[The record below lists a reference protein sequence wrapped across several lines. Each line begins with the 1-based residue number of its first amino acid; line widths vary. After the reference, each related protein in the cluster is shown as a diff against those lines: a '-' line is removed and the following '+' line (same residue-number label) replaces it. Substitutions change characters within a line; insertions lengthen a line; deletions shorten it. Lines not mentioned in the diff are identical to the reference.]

1 MTTRIKLRRDTAQ
14 NWLDANPILAAG
26 EPGLETDT
34 GKIKYGDG
42 VTAYALLPHAGGDTL
57 TDEGNVVVTAGSTE
71 HWIATQ
77 RRDGYDTEP
86 RSLRYDSEGNLYVLT
101 NTYEAQDNIAVITKY
116 TADGA
121 VSWQKTFSQTEP
133 LSLAV
138 DSSDCA
144 YITMSDGDPE
154 TTVIKFSTAG
164 AILWKKSYDIG
175 PTAALNAY
183 IEEKSST
190 TLALVFTGETGEIQG
205 SNIVVAMEIS
215 GTDGTVQI
223 KKQISFA
230 DEDQRVYATGIDV
243 DSDENVFVTGYYYDA
258 EDSKNKMFIEK
269 LDEDL
274 DRVWTKSIDSD
285 NNYDM
290 YGGDCA
296 SDAQGNI
303 YAVGTYDVLTTNSNV
318 DEEPYATAGILVKLN
333 SSGVVQWTRRI
344 GPGPCGSFIAGLTAT
359 DVGDVY
365 LSAVTFV
372 NNTQGPLAEAD
383 EWQQEGYG
391 VNKMIVA
398 RYNTQGAVIWQRYV
412 DVTNL
417 YESDNDEYD
426 RGQAVAV
433 YNNKFAV
440 GGYGYSYNTTPFS
453 YASSDDNEADYF
465 VVQLP
470 TDGTDLTIGN
480 LNFTASRVPGRFITL
495 TATDSPLV
503 IESYAETVLAE
514 TNNVTADTE
523 PRIANNTV
531 KSETYD
537 YVFGADGTLTIPND
551 GDIRL
556 TQTQVGYLV
565 ALGGS
570 DNNDDNIYSRATTVD
585 SRGNMYVVGNEDDD
599 NQPFVTK
606 ISPEGVR
613 LWGMS
618 LEEDNNGHSGRANG
632 VTIHPTTGNLM
643 VVCEFYGTYTYS
655 VLFDIDHDTGRILD
669 HDKFSDSD
677 ADVYLND
684 IAYTSSGTHV
694 MAGSKNGEF
703 SPEIPVTAI
712 TTASTTGTIVFL
724 RSDLPANLEA
734 STNWQIG
741 GTGFSVFENLAY
753 VERYTGLTGTVR
765 QGSGAT
771 FDIINNGNGTYS
783 AGISTSTI
791 STNYLPGH
799 KIKILGT
806 SLGGATPDNDCVLTV
821 ATAEA
826 GAITLVTNTGTAAS
840 TTSGTTYLITT
851 DFNSAVTNAMAGDV
865 RITSPSPTMLNKM
878 NSIQPY
884 VDSIEFITAE
894 SETIT
899 AFITSAFTFDGTS
912 WNATYFSSNFGP
924 YVINTITFITAG
936 TATYT
941 AVSGT
946 NTDVGSGFTVTF
958 EGPRSSNLYAEY
970 NNYNITNVGS
980 NYVENDIIV
989 IPGTSLGG
997 TSPANDLTWTAYAP
1011 GGSVT
1016 SHYNL
1021 AGTSQ
1026 TSTWKL
1032 ETTTQVNFA
1041 STGSWTITY
1050 PLSRENLLITPT
1062 WTRTFGTSGNTE
1074 DRLYAVSVDSANNII
1089 TVGQGYG
1096 QLAEDNN
1103 DNLAMVYKFSPTG
1116 TLEWARR
1123 LNDENDDCY
1132 AKSVATIGTDIY
1144 VTHQNDSSETVI
1156 TKLDASGTVKWQR
1169 ITESGDDSVIARTV
1183 DGNLLVT
1190 CEGYYEEIDDTAL
1203 KVFMMT
1209 PSGEIVY
1216 KRWLLATTDNDTE
1229 FKNGRC
1235 LAVDSDSFYITGYF
1249 DANSYDSSMAARLP
1263 IDGSG
1268 TGEHGSFRYMD
1279 VNPMTS
1285 SFMEDGLSSDTN
1297 YSVNTVDLDDV
1308 NNYAGP
1314 LSEGETVN
1322 VNTGTTVTVG
1332 EGDFYIDSY
1341 YPDLTVE
1348 TVRDTD
1354 GGNIVFADGS
1364 TQNTSAT
1371 DWPQRRFTGQKYT
1384 LGLKDRGHHIYVT
1397 DTNDSIVIPYNAR
1410 VEFPIG
1416 TVIHVVNGTSGSFG
1430 IFGEGGSI
1438 NIQVAGT
1445 DDQVGDTGGAF
1456 IGQYAVATV
1465 LKVDRDSWVIF
1476 GPGVFTGP

>member
-14 NWLDANPILAAG
+14 NWLNANPILAAG

-34 GKIKYGDG
+34 GRVKYGDG
-42 VTAYALLPHAGGDTL
+42 TTAWTDLEYASGGGAAGL
-57 TDEGNVVVTAGSTE
+57 TDEGNVIVTAGSTE

-116 TADGA
+116 TAAGA
-121 VSWQKTFSQTEP
+121 IAWQKTFSQTEP
-133 LSLAV
+133 LSLAI

-144 YITMSDGDPE
+144 YITMSDGDPV

-164 AILWKKSYDIG
+164 AILWEKNYDIG
-175 PTAALNAY
+175 PTAANNAY

-190 TLALVFTGETGEIQG
+190 TLALAFTGQTDGSEG
-205 SNIVVAMEIS
+205 SNIVVVMEIS

-223 KKQISFA
+223 KKQISIDGA
-230 DEDQRVYATGIDV
+230 DRLIYATGIDV
-243 DSDENVFVTGYYYDA
+243 DGDENVFVTGYYNDP
-258 EDSKNKMFIEK
+258 EDSQNKMFIEK

-274 DRVWTKSIDSD
+274 DRVWTKTIDPG
-285 NNYDM
+285 NNFDM

-303 YAVGTYDVLTTNSNV
+303 YAVGTYEVETTNSNV
-318 DEEPYATAGILVKLN
+318 NEEPTATAGILVKLN
-333 SSGVVQWTRRI
+333 SSGVIQWTRRI

-359 DVGDVY
+359 DLGDVY

-372 NNTQGPLAEAD
+372 NNTQGQLAEAD
-383 EWQQEGYG
+383 VSIQEGYG

-417 YESDNDEYD
+417 YESDNNEYD

-433 YNNKFAV
+433 YDDKFAV
-440 GGYGYSYNTTPFS
+440 GGHGYSYNTTPFAYS
-453 YASSDDNEADYF
+453 GSDDEEADYF

-480 LNFTASRVPGRFITL
+480 LTFTASRVPGRFITL
-495 TATDSPLV
+495 TATNSPLV
-503 IESYAETVLAE
+503 IAEYAETVLAE
-514 TNNVTADTE
+514 TNDVTADTE

-570 DNNDDNIYSRATTVD
+570 QNYNDAIYSRATTVD
-585 SRGNMYVVGNEDDD
+585 SEGNMYVVGNEESSY
-599 NQPFVTK
+599 QPFVTK
-606 ISPEGVR
+606 ISPDGVR
-613 LWGMS
+613 LWSIS
-618 LEEDNNGHSGRANG
+618 LEEDTDGDNGRANG
-632 VTIHPTTGNLM
+632 VIINPTTGNLM
-643 VVCEFYGTYTYS
+643 VVCEFNGTYTYS
-655 VLFDIDHDTGRILD
+655 VLFDIDHDTGRILENI
-669 HDKFSDSD
+669 KYSDSD

-694 MAGSKNGEF
+694 LAGSKNGEF
-703 SPEIPVTAI
+703 SSEIPVTAI

-724 RSDLPANLEA
+724 RSDLPDNLAAE
-734 STNWQIG
+734 SWQIG

-753 VERYTGLTGTVR
+753 IERYVGVTGTVR

-771 FDIINNGNGTYS
+771 FDVTIDGSGTVTSVGYN
-783 AGISTSTI
+783 AGG
-791 STNYLPGH
+791 TNYLPGH
-799 KIKILGT
+799 KVTIPYT
-806 SLGGATPDNDCVLTV
+806 AVGGVDNNADIIVTVLS
-821 ATAEA
+821 ASES
-826 GAITLVTNTGTAAS
+826 GAITGLTYGYAG
-840 TTSGTTYLITT
+840 SG
-851 DFNSAVTNAMAGDV
+851 GG
-865 RITSPSPTMLNKM
+865 
-878 NSIQPY
+878 
-884 VDSIEFITAE
+884 AE
-894 SETIT
+894 
-899 AFITSAFTFDGTS
+899 G
-912 WNATYFSSNFGP
+912 
-924 YVINTITFITAG
+924 
-936 TATYT
+936 TYT

-946 NTDVGSGFTVTF
+946 NRDVGSGFEFTLQ
-958 EGPRSSNLYAEY
+958 GSRYSNSY
-970 NNYNITNVGS
+970 NDYQGLNITNPGT
-980 NYVENDIIV
+980 NYVENDLVV

-997 TSPANDLTWTAYAP
+997 TSPANDLTVRVAVNTGAVASWYD
-1011 GGSVT
+1011 
-1016 SHYNL
+1016 L

-1026 TSTWKL
+1026 STTWKL
-1032 ETTTQVNFA
+1032 ETTTQVDFA

-1062 WTRTFGTSGNTE
+1062 WSRTFGTDGDNT

-1089 TVGQGYG
+1089 AVGQGYG
-1096 QLAEDNN
+1096 QTGIDSADY
-1103 DNLAMVYKFSPTG
+1103 LAMVYKFNSAG
-1116 TLEWARR
+1116 TLQWSRKLNET
-1123 LNDENDDCY
+1123 NDECY
-1132 AKSVATIGTDIY
+1132 AKSVITIGTDIY
-1144 VTHQNDSSETVI
+1144 VTHESNDDGETVV

-1169 ITESGDDSVIARTV
+1169 ITDSGDDSVIARTV

-1190 CEGYYEEIDDTAL
+1190 CEAYNDEIDDTAL

-1235 LAVDSDSFYITGYF
+1235 LAVDANSFYITGYF
-1249 DANSYDSSMAARLP
+1249 NANDYDSSMAARLP

-1279 VNPMTS
+1279 VNPMTG
-1285 SFMEDGLSSDTN
+1285 SFMEDGLSGYTN
-1297 YSVNTVDLDDV
+1297 YSINTVDLDDV

-1314 LSEGETVN
+1314 LAEGETVN

-1397 DTNDSIVIPYNAR
+1397 GTNDSIEIPYNAR

-1430 IFGEGGSI
+1430 IFGEGSSI
-1438 NIQVAGT
+1438 SVQVAGT
-1445 DDQVGDTGGAF
+1445 DAQVGSNGGAF

-1465 LKVDRDSWVIF
+1465 LKVDRDSWVIY